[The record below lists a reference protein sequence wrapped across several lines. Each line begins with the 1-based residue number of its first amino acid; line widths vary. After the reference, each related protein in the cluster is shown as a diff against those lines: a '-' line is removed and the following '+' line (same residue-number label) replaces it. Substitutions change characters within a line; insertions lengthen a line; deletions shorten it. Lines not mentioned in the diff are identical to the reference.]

1 MPTVYKILGQAAP
14 VATTP
19 TVLYTVPGAVQAICS
34 SLIVNNRSGIQGSFR
49 VSVSQGGAA
58 TANKDYIYY
67 DLLIGGNDTFI
78 ATIGVTLGSGDVI
91 RVYSSTANMSFS
103 VYGSEIT

>member
-14 VATTP
+14 AATTP
-19 TVLYTVPGAVQAICS
+19 TVLYTVPTGIQAICS

-49 VSVSQGGAA
+49 VSISQAGAA

-67 DLLIGGNDTFI
+67 DLLIAGNDTFI
-78 ATIGVTLGSGDVI
+78 ATIGVTLGSGDVV

-103 VYGSEIT
+103 IYGSEIN